1 MNGKEFKVCPDN
13 WIHAPCSKQLCLA
26 NGVDLEMTVVG
37 GRQSM
42 NKIIKRET
50 KSDDQSKEFL
60 EK

>member
-1 MNGKEFKVCPDN
+1 L
-13 WIHAPCSKQLCLA
+13 WLA